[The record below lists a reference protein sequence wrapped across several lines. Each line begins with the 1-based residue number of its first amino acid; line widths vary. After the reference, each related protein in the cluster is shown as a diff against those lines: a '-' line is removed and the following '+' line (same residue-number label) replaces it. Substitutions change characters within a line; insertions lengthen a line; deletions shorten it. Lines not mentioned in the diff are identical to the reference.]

1 MSRRRKKKRRQIKK
15 NAARHIALAFYY
27 CKLRWRFNNKT
38 ELNFTHHNKR
48 VRQSSRW
55 PRPPRCHAD
64 DLASH
69 DALHDC
75 TKKKERAEIDISFF
89 FFFPLFKKS
98 ILQPPT
104 SSFPFWK
111 RILLFFFF
119 VDFSKKKFCSIQ
131 LSLITHLRRRSTA
144 FVLGWGPRCGPREL
158 CHRWRSSPGI
168 VANRNDRL
176 IDSPKP
182 AFFNRFKINMIMM
195 K

>member
-1 MSRRRKKKRRQIKK
+1 MQHDTLLLPFIIVNYDGDLIIKRNWISLTTTS
-15 NAARHIALAFYY
+15 A
-27 CKLRWRFNNKT
+27 C
-38 ELNFTHHNKR
+38 
-48 VRQSSRW
+48 VR
-55 PRPPRCHAD
+55 AVD
-64 DLASH
+64 DLDLLGVMPTTSP
-69 DALHDC
+69 LMMLS
-75 TKKKERAEIDISFF
+75 TTVQKKKERAEIDISFF

-119 VDFSKKKFCSIQ
+119 VDFSKKKFCSIE